1 MKWRRFRLLLGR
13 SSPVHAVC
21 DQLAAVSGNFLLSM
35 LVARNSSLGEFA
47 QFSLFYAFIVL
58 LNFIHAPL
66 INDSLVVASASG
78 SRTPLITTLTT
89 TALLFSPLS
98 ILGAGVLAVTGVSDV
113 LDAIFLLMPTAVLS
127 SLYWSA
133 RSALHSTG
141 NHKGA
146 FVVSGLGTLILL
158 ITLVGLLHAGV
169 EPVRAGVIS
178 MAVGAMGG
186 VGTAVC
192 CETAPA
198 GASSPEVKVAQRVAP
213 GLLVAGLVWLAGN
226 ASMLFLGHFGR
237 LDDIAGLR
245 SVLALLLPVNQVL
258 IGMSAFL
265 LPRFAR
271 LHRSDDP
278 AATKRLLTGLCMAC
292 VVLAV
297 LFSLLVYPLSG
308 YLLELIYGAE
318 YRRFE
323 GWMRLGA
330 IALPLCWAVITLC
343 RTYLRGI
350 GELHGLLLINVT
362 GLLVGLPL
370 SLLCLLSLGDNAVMM
385 SFVVIQVAMMA
396 TYLLVGSAR
405 RAA

>member
-1 MKWRRFRLLLGR
+1 M
-13 SSPVHAVC
+13 
-21 DQLAAVSGNFLLSM
+21 SM
-35 LVARNSSLGEFA
+35 LVARNSSLEEFA

-66 INDSLVVASASG
+66 INDSLVVRAASG
-78 SRTPLITTLTT
+78 RRASLSATLTT

-98 ILGAGVLAVTGVSDV
+98 ILGVCVLAVTGVVDV
-113 LDAIFLLMPTAVLS
+113 VDAIFLLIPAAVLS

-141 NHKGA
+141 NHRGA
-146 FVVSGLGTLILL
+146 FATSSLGTLFLL
-158 ITLVGLLHAGV
+158 IALIGLLRVGV
-169 EPVRAGVIS
+169 EPFRAALIS
-178 MAVGAMGG
+178 MAIAALGG
-186 VGTAVC
+186 VGAAVC
-192 CETAPA
+192 HGTVPA
-198 GASSPEVKVAQRVAP
+198 GASSSEAKVAQRVAP
-213 GLLVAGLVWLAGN
+213 ALLVAGLVWLAGN

-245 SVLALLLPVNQVL
+245 SVLTLLLPVNQVL
-258 IGMSAFL
+258 IGLSAFL

-271 LHRSDDP
+271 LHQSDDP
-278 AATKRLLTGLCMAC
+278 VGTKRLLARLLVAC

-297 LFSLLVYPLSG
+297 LFSLLVYPLAG
-308 YLLELIYGAE
+308 YLLELIYGTE

-330 IALPLCWAVITLC
+330 MALPLCWAVITLC
-343 RTYLRGI
+343 RTYFRGT
-350 GELHGLLLINVT
+350 GELHGLLLINAT

-385 SFVVIQVAMMA
+385 SFVVIQVAMMS